1 MEKANYSNLIKNIQK
16 DLSNGLLLADI
27 IHAVANIKVQRLCRN
42 PKTSAQS
49 LHNVLA
55 CFQVL
60 QLLGI
65 ETNGF
70 TPQDIVDSKLKYILG
85 LFFNLSK
92 FKQKTKKLQ
101 QSQVYTTTSSSI
113 IQSSFIATTI
123 TTTIPT
129 KATITSIH
137 YPSMI
142 KLQNNHISNENDT
155 HHHHHHQHHDH
166 HQDSLVVQS
175 TPPRPPPPPP
185 PPRTVTSNN
194 NTTTT
199 THSSLSKQTDLYNKL
214 DSPNNNSSNNNN
226 NNTNNLSNGNHHHH
240 HHGHYQ
246 SVNKQENLLI
256 GQLKYPIKNLNETIS
271 NPCFNNPLILNKNN
285 DHPNMIGINASLN
298 FTKPKH
304 YQQQPSVGEKKPDPS
319 VGRNQEEAVEVNRTH
334 IKEGTEL
341 RHKASPHT
349 ETSRPKEK
357 RKTKEHI
364 KSRNGG
370 RHEKNEQEGMPS
382 REGVIECWSAA
393 YAQLRVTGLSKK
405 ALLPI
410 SKK

>member
-1 MEKANYSNLIKNIQK
+1 MNCSLEFLCIFSLKLYTDWANHYLEKANYSNLIKNIQK

-101 QSQVYTTTSSSI
+101 QSQVNTITSSSI
-113 IQSSFIATTI
+113 IHSSVLTTTTTTTTTPS

-142 KLQNNHISNENDT
+142 KLQKNHISNENDT
-155 HHHHHHQHHDH
+155 HHHHHHHQQQQQHHDH
-166 HQDSLVVQS
+166 HQDSLIVQS
-175 TPPRPPPPPP
+175 TPPRPPPQP
-185 PPRTVTSNN
+185 PPRTVTNN
-194 NTTTT
+194 NNTTT

-214 DSPNNNSSNNNN
+214 DSPNNISSNNNN
-226 NNTNNLSNGNHHHH
+226 LNNGNPHHHH
-240 HHGHYQ
+240 RHYQ
-246 SVNKQENLLI
+246 SGNKQENLLI
-256 GQLKYPIKNLNETIS
+256 GQLKYPIKNLNETLS
-271 NPCFNNPLILNKNN
+271 NPYSNPLILNKNN
-285 DHPNMIGINASLN
+285 EHYDNNHNANMIGINASLN
-298 FTKPKH
+298 FTKPK
-304 YQQQPSVGEKKPDPS
+304 
-319 VGRNQEEAVEVNRTH
+319 
-334 IKEGTEL
+334 
-341 RHKASPHT
+341 
-349 ETSRPKEK
+349 
-357 RKTKEHI
+357 
-364 KSRNGG
+364 
-370 RHEKNEQEGMPS
+370 
-382 REGVIECWSAA
+382 
-393 YAQLRVTGLSKK
+393 
-405 ALLPI
+405 
-410 SKK
+410 